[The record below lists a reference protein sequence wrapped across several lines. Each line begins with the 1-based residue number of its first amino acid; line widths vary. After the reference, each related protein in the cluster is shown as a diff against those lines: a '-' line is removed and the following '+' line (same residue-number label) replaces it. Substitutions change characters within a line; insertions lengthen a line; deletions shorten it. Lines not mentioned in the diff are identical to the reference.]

1 MTEKE
6 EMVEALRQLA
16 EAVGNF
22 MYNQRPETRGYGMWR
37 QHAEEM
43 VDALIHAEEV
53 LDD

>member
-6 EMVEALRQLA
+6 ELVEALRQLA
-16 EAVGNF
+16 EAVSNF
-22 MYNQRPETRGYGMWR
+22 MCSQRPETRGYRMWR

-43 VDALIHAEEV
+43 VDALNHAEEV